1 MPLKVFYLDDEPDLC
16 EIFSEEFSSHDIHMS
31 TFTDWELA
39 VEKAKSNPP
48 DLIFID
54 YRLPGTNGD
63 QVAQKMAKHIPKFLI
78 TGESSVST
86 VYKFESV
93 LTKPYDRE
101 SIRNV
106 LKNMIVSKTAN

>member
-1 MPLKVFYLDDEPDLC
+1 MPLNVFYLDDEPDLC
-16 EIFSEEFSSHDIHMS
+16 EIFAEEFASHEILMS
-31 TFTDWELA
+31 TFTDWEVA
-39 VEKAKSNPP
+39 VEKSKTHPP

-54 YRLPGTNGD
+54 YRLPGTTGD

-86 VYKFESV
+86 VYKFESI

-101 SIRNV
+101 SIRGV
-106 LKNMIVSKTAN
+106 LKDMATKKN